1 MLRLG
6 LRILT
11 LCTLPAVVLAPL
23 DATAQTPQPLQAGA
37 SAIEVQAHAMRRASD
52 AVLGV
57 RTRAVSDARSA
68 ATLGSEREGSGV
80 LIARDGLVLTIGY
93 LVLEAEQVD
102 LVTDDGRRLPARV
115 VAYDQATGLGLV
127 QALLPL
133 PLEPV
138 PFGDPTRTR
147 EDEPLVVASGGRNSE
162 VSSARLASRRP
173 FSAYWEYH
181 LDRALFTAPAR
192 QDHSGAALF
201 NDRGELL
208 GIGSL
213 VVNDAA
219 GPGQP
224 RLPGNMF
231 VPVDLLQ
238 PILAELRERG
248 RSQASLRSWLGIN
261 CIEAAGEVRVVRVT
275 DDSPADVAGLQRGD
289 RILRIDGT
297 SVASLSVL
305 WKTLWAT
312 QPSERAVMLQ
322 VEREAKTL
330 DLIVNAV
337 DRALTLKRPEGI

>member
-1 MLRLG
+1 MLRHR
-6 LRILT
+6 LRIAT
-11 LCTLPAVVLAPL
+11 LCAASSGILLPMNTHAQAP
-23 DATAQTPQPLQAGA
+23 QAGA
-37 SAIEVQAHAMRRASD
+37 SAIEVQARALRRASD

-68 ATLGSEREGSGV
+68 ATLGSERRGSGV
-80 LIARDGLVLTIGY
+80 LIGRDGLVLTIGY
-93 LVLEAEQVD
+93 LVLEAEQVE
-102 LVTDDGRRLPARV
+102 LVTDEGRRLPARV
-115 VAYDQATGLGLV
+115 VAYDQATGFGLV
-127 QALLPL
+127 QALVPL
-133 PLEPV
+133 ALEPV
-138 PFGDPTRTR
+138 PLGDPARTR
-147 EDEPLVVASGGRNSE
+147 AGDNLVVASGGQNGE

-181 LDRALFTAPAR
+181 LDGALFTAPPR

-213 VVNDAA
+213 LVTDAA

-238 PILAELRERG
+238 PILGELRERG

-261 CIEAAGEVRVVRVT
+261 CVEAAGEVRVVRVT

-297 SVASLSVL
+297 DVGSLAVL

-312 QPSERAVMLQ
+312 QPSERAVLLKVQ
-322 VEREAKTL
+322 REATTL
-330 DLIVNAV
+330 DLVVNAV
-337 DRALTLKRPEGI
+337 DRARTLKRPEGI